1 MLQTMSRY
9 VFVRMFRDNSASD
22 YYPFMEEHDGARESF
37 ELFQL
42 NDEGHWVQ
50 EYLPPLIHDEP
61 KNEAQV
67 EENKLCE
74 NGYDED
80 TCRELTTIKGFEYDE
95 DGEKLLCYLNEQ
107 TAKQQ
112 MENGISE
119 FEVDQGTIIFNSL
132 RQIIF

>member
-1 MLQTMSRY
+1 MSRY
-9 VFVRMFRDNSASD
+9 VLVRMFRDNSVLED
-22 YYPFMEEHDGARESF
+22 YYPFIEQRDGARELF

-42 NDEGHWVQ
+42 NDEGYWVQ

-80 TCRELTTIKGFEYDE
+80 TCRQLAAIKGFEYDD
-95 DGEKLLCYLNEQ
+95 DGEKLLRYLNEQ

-119 FEVDQGTIIFNSL
+119 FDVDQGTLIFNSL
-132 RQIIF
+132 GKIIF

>member
-1 MLQTMSRY
+1 MSRY
-9 VFVRMFRDNSASD
+9 VLVRMFRDNSVSGD
-22 YYPFMEEHDGARESF
+22 YYPFMEERDGAQESF

-74 NGYDED
+74 NGYDEE
-80 TCRELTTIKGFEYDE
+80 TCRELTAIKGFEDDD

-119 FEVDQGTIIFNSL
+119 FEVDQGTIIFNS
-132 RQIIF
+132 RGQIVF